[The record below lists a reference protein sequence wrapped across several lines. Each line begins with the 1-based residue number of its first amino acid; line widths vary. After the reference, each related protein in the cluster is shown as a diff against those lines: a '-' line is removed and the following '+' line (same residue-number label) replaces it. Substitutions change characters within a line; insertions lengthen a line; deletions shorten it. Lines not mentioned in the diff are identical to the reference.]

1 MSPSSTLILTARL
14 ARWIPAVG
22 WLASYRLSWL
32 RVDLVAGITVAA
44 YLLPAGLG
52 DASLANLP
60 PEAGLYACMFG
71 GLIFWLFC
79 SSRHTT
85 ITVTSAISL
94 LIGSTLG
101 TISGG
106 DPTRFTALAA
116 GTAILVGLIA
126 IIAWLVKAGSI
137 INFISESV
145 MIGFKCGVALFLAST
160 QLPKLFGIPAG
171 HGDFWENSGTFLKH
185 LNETNLAALTIGGTA
200 LVVLVLG
207 KLFLKKLPMALLVV
221 VAGIVASRRLGLDA
235 RGVKLL
241 GEVPQGLPDLGLP
254 AVRWED
260 LNEMLPLAIACFLLA
275 AVETA
280 AIGRT
285 FAAKHGGRLDANQEF
300 LALGVSNLAAGFG
313 QGFPISGGMSQS
325 VVNEGGGARTPLS
338 GAIAAAFVL
347 VVVLFFSQLLSA
359 LPQPVLAAVVL
370 VAVMGLVSVSALRH
384 LWRSDGREFVIAMVA
399 MFGVLGQG
407 LLRGVMI
414 GAVISL
420 ILLIRR
426 ASLPPVALLGRIPG
440 TRRFSD
446 RERHPENE
454 TIPGMLIMRPGASL
468 LYFNMNYVRDTIEER
483 VRAEEET
490 KLVVLDLSEVSI
502 VDMHA
507 AEMLAG
513 LADELAA
520 KGIKIQAV
528 EAHSQVRDR
537 LRSEGLEE
545 KFGGIERLRTVAD
558 VADDFLQGRLGQE
571 DVHVALGD
579 LGASPLP
586 GQTAKAAAGADQS
599 RDRPGRQGWR
609 RRGGTGKR

>member
-32 RVDLVAGITVAA
+32 RVDLAAGVTVAA
-44 YLLPAGLG
+44 YLLPAALG
-52 DASLANLP
+52 YASLANLP
-60 PEAGLYACMFG
+60 PQAGLYACMFG
-71 GLIFWLFC
+71 GLVFWLFC
-79 SSRHTT
+79 SSRQTT
-85 ITVTSAISL
+85 ISVTSAISL

-101 TISGG
+101 AMSGG

-126 IIAWLVKAGSI
+126 VVAWLVKAGSI

-185 LNETNLAALTIGGTA
+185 LNETNLAALTVGGTA

-207 KLFLKKLPMALLVV
+207 KMFLKKLPMSLLVV
-221 VAGIVASRRLGLDA
+221 VAAIVASRLLDLDA

-254 AVRWED
+254 AVHWGD
-260 LNEMLPLAIACFLLA
+260 VNAMLPLAFACFLLA

-280 AIGRT
+280 AVGRT
-285 FAAKHGGRLDANQEF
+285 FAAKYDRRLDANQEF
-300 LALGVSNLAAGFG
+300 LALGASNIAAGLG
-313 QGFPISGGMSQS
+313 QGFPVSGGMSQS

-338 GAIAAAFVL
+338 GAFAAVFIL
-347 VVVLFFSQLLSA
+347 VVLLFFSQLLSA

-370 VAVMGLVSVSALRH
+370 VAVASLVSLSALKH
-384 LWRSDGREFVIAMVA
+384 LWRSDGREFVIAMVS

-407 LLRGVMI
+407 LLRGVAI
-414 GAVISL
+414 GALISL
-420 ILLIRR
+420 VLLIRR
-426 ASLPPVALLGRIPG
+426 ASLPPVAVLGRIPG

-454 TIPGMLIMRPGASL
+454 AIPGMLIVRPGASL
-468 LYFNMNYVRDTIEER
+468 LYFNMNFVRDTIEEH

-490 KLVVLDLSEVSI
+490 KLVVLDLSEVSV

-537 LRSEGLEE
+537 LRSEGLTE

-558 VADDFLQGRLGQE
+558 VTDEF
-571 DVHVALGD
+571 
-579 LGASPLP
+579 LGAAPRPAPTDMFATGVVPMS
-586 GQTAKAAAGADQS
+586 GQTATPAGGGADQS
-599 RDRPGRQGWR
+599 RDRPGRHGWK

>member
-1 MSPSSTLILTARL
+1 MSQTSTSTLTVRL

-32 RVDLVAGITVAA
+32 RVDLVAGVTVAA
-44 YLLPAGLG
+44 YLVPAGLG

-71 GLIFWLFC
+71 GLVFWLFC

-160 QLPKLFGIPAG
+160 QLPKLCGIHAA

-185 LNETNLAALTIGGTA
+185 LNETNLAALMVGGTA

-207 KLFLKKLPMALLVV
+207 KIFLKKLPMALLVV
-221 VAGIVASRRLGLDA
+221 VAGIVASRLLGLDE

-241 GEVPQGLPDLGLP
+241 GEVPQGLPDIGLP

-260 LNEMLPLAIACFLLA
+260 LNEMLPLAFACFLLA

-338 GAIAAAFVL
+338 GGIAAAFVL

-370 VAVMGLVSVSALRH
+370 VAVTGLFSVSALRH
-384 LWRSDGREFVIAMVA
+384 LWRSDGREFVIAIVA

-407 LLRGVMI
+407 LLRGVAI
-414 GAVISL
+414 GALISL
-420 ILLIRR
+420 VLLIRR
-426 ASLPPVALLGRIPG
+426 AALPPVAVLGRIPG

-454 TIPGMLIMRPGASL
+454 AIPGMLIVRPGASL
-468 LYFNMNYVRDTIEER
+468 LYFNMNYVRDLIEER
-483 VRAEEET
+483 VQAEKET
-490 KLVVLDLSEVSI
+490 KLVVLDLSEVSV

-507 AEMLAG
+507 AAMLAG
-513 LADELAA
+513 LGDELAA
-520 KGIKIQAV
+520 KGIKVQAV

-537 LRSEGLEE
+537 LRSEGLVE

-558 VADDFLQGRLGQE
+558 AADEFLGTAPRP
-571 DVHVALGD
+571 A
-579 LGASPLP
+579 
-586 GQTAKAAAGADQS
+586 QTDMFATGVFS
-599 RDRPGRQGWR
+599 TPDRSGRQWWK
-609 RRGGTGKR
+609 RRGSTGKR